1 MACNLI
7 TTIQIGKRQLG
18 MDDGDYRDMLERV
31 TGKRSSKGLSIA
43 QKRAVIDEL
52 KRLGFESKPT
62 GTGWR
67 KKSERGDIRY
77 VFVLWR
83 LLAEAGAVTAG
94 RKALNAWIANPNFRS
109 KWGDCPTDATFLSI
123 DRARDVIE
131 ALKDLCRRHQVR
143 LDR

>member
-18 MDDGDYRDMLERV
+18 MEDGDYRDMLERV
-31 TGKRSSKGLSIA
+31 TGKRSSKGLSKA
-43 QKRAVIDEL
+43 HKNAVIAEL
-52 KRLGFESKPT
+52 KRLGFETRPT
-62 GTGWR
+62 GTGWK

-77 VFVLWR
+77 IFVLWR
-83 LLAEAGAVTAG
+83 LLAEAGAVTSG
-94 RKALNAWIANPNFRS
+94 RKALNAWIGNPNFRA
-109 KWGDCPTDATFLSI
+109 KWGECPTDANFLSI